1 MAENNT
7 QNDKG
12 GIFPDSLSADI
23 EKLAERRADRF
34 KRDGRYCPAAW
45 LDFVGQFNLFAGR
58 PARPFRPI
66 KGDKFLL

>member
-1 MAENNT
+1 MAES
-7 QNDKG
+7 DKET
-12 GIFPDSLSADI
+12 IFPAAISADM
-23 EKLAERRADRF
+23 ERLAARRSSAFR
-34 KRDGRYCPAAW
+34 RDGRYCPAAW